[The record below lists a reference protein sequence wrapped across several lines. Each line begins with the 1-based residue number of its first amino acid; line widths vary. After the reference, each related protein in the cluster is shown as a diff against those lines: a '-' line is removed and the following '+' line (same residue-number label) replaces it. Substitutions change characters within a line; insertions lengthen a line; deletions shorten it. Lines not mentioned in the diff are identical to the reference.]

1 MADIFNRKEFRSVN
15 EQYIE
20 KIYVAHY
27 WRAVNYANQ
36 FLRDK
41 ETAKEIAQDAF
52 VSLWERRESMDLER
66 NVEYYLMST
75 VRNKVFNLLRERQ
88 RRSKRMGVEIP
99 VSDRL
104 NLLALTDN
112 SSERM
117 LYSEL
122 SMIIRKTLNSMPA
135 KIKETF
141 LLCRE
146 EELSYK
152 EVADKLG
159 VSVKTVE
166 YRISKSLVI
175 LREALRDYLPLLL
188 PIFFFRD
195 LG

>member
-1 MADIFNRKEFRSVN
+1 MAEFSDTGNFKSVN

-52 VSLWERRESMDLER
+52 ISLWEKRESLDLER
-66 NVEYYLMST
+66 NVEYYLLST

-88 RRSKRMGVEIP
+88 RRAGRMGIEVP
-99 VSDRL
+99 VNDRL
-104 NLLALTDN
+104 NVLALTDYT
-112 SSERM
+112 SEKM
-117 LYSEL
+117 ICSEL
-122 SMIIRKTLNSMPA
+122 SQIIRKTLNSMPA